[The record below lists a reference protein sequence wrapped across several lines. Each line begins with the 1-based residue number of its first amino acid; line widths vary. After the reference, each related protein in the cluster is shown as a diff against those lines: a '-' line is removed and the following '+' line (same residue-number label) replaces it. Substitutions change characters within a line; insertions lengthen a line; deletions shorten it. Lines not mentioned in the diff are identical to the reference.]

1 MILPPVSMDLGLL
14 LISIGVTATI
24 AQIAMTRAYRLGKML
39 VTANLQYSGI
49 VFSSVWGILIWGDHI
64 DVTGWMGIAIILVS
78 GIAAT
83 FYNARSST
91 PRKI

>member
-1 MILPPVSMDLGLL
+1 
-14 LISIGVTATI
+14 
-24 AQIAMTRAYRLGKML
+24 ML

-49 VFSSVWGILIWGDHI
+49 VFSSVWGILLWGDHI
-64 DVTGWMGIAIILVS
+64 DFYGWTGIAIILAS
-78 GIAAT
+78 GVAAT